1 MTNAGKPCYSAVAK
15 EAETDQCI
23 ADNPF
28 EGKSEWKIYWK
39 SILLNFYLI
48 IFQTPIQ
55 DELQQPLQGDDLAA
69 AKQAREDCYA
79 EKKKENREKN
89 WGAVKGWNNLFFS
102 TFINSEAINNFLK
115 ISFRAYVFSTWS

>member
-1 MTNAGKPCYSAVAK
+1 M
-15 EAETDQCI
+15 
-23 ADNPF
+23 
-28 EGKSEWKIYWK
+28 KIYCK
-39 SILLNFYLI
+39 CILLNFNLI

-89 WGAVKGWNNLFFS
+89 WGAVKGWSNLFFS
-102 TFINSEAINNFLK
+102 TFINGEAISNFSQ
-115 ISFRAYVFSTWS
+115 ISFRTNVFST